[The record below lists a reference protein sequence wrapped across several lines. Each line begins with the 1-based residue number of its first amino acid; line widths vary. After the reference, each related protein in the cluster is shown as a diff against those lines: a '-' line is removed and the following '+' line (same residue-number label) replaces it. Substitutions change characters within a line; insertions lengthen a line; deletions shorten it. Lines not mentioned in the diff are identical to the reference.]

1 MYIIYKHTNIIN
13 DLAYIGYTCQT
24 IENRWK
30 AHIKSSLKQ
39 EWKFSQA
46 IKQIPYQFW
55 DHEILIDNILTLEEA
70 KKLEI
75 EMIAKY
81 NTYYNGYNMNL
92 GGSGRQKY
100 TMSEKIK
107 KKISQAT
114 KLAMSRPEIKKKMSE
129 FQKKYFKEHPEK
141 HPMKGK
147 KHSQASIEK
156 MSNSHLQMTEETKK
170 KIGQGSKKTWKN
182 PETRKKRIHHLQ
194 NMSPETRQKMSFAK
208 KGKPSWNKGKKWPK
222 ETIEKMRQT
231 KLGKRK
237 LEVCI

>member
-1 MYIIYKHTNIIN
+1 
-13 DLAYIGYTCQT
+13 
-24 IENRWK
+24 
-30 AHIKSSLKQ
+30 
-39 EWKFSQA
+39 
-46 IKQIPYQFW
+46 
-55 DHEILIDNILTLEEA
+55 
-70 KKLEI
+70 
-75 EMIAKY
+75 
-81 NTYYNGYNMNL
+81 MNL